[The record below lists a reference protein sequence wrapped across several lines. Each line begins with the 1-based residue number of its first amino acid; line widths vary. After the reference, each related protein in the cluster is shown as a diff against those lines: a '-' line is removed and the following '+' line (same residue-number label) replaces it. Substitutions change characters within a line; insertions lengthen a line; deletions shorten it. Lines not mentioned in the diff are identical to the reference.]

1 LNRVPATTGKE
12 TEPMQWFYNRRFL
25 VLVAV
30 AMPILLTACDD
41 DDDHSLSAHGVINV
55 IYAIGDVV
63 LAILDRVL

>member
-1 LNRVPATTGKE
+1 
-12 TEPMQWFYNRRFL
+12 MQWFYNRRFL